1 MPEPRNYRFAAD
13 PDLMV
18 GTPQEGLTSL
28 VSPSGTARATSDAVL
43 DVMKDP
49 AKAIGNILEQGRQIA
64 SNKQKLISTIIK
76 PMKGLD
82 DKPTTSGAPSPA
94 EVEAN
99 RIISLVTTASSIP
112 EDMAIAMILEV
123 WPVWQANGNTW
134 DTFIAFIGKA
144 ASVFKNPQDVIE
156 WSKKLFESMQDGAPV
171 FTPEYIM
178 SVALDGMRTRNFTNY
193 QNLLLSLPF
202 YKSIW
207 SNKPVDTSTIT
218 KSVNQIGTL
227 MQAIQTPTEDM
238 KEVLDHMKAKNNL
251 LLSMNVF
258 YKSMLTWVRDT
269 DKRKMYDAAN
279 LIKDRAFETGA
290 LFQRLIE
297 IEMQKKALRETI
309 GNAIRGENV
318 VNPPGM
324 QRKNSHK
331 LFKTVLAAPPA
342 TAPATS
348 SPAPA
353 AGSTLTTAEQLAMTE
368 AMAINRK
375 ELLFEAR
382 KKIIENNI
390 NQINSMSEQ
399 KAKGLSGDLGLFSS
413 FVNSGNV
420 VKKIDDTIRLIDQQF
435 KDAEDIKKISKD
447 WANRHTPKRSENEAV
462 SAKRD
467 TLNMNEMKYI
477 AEQQNLKESSLS
489 LKIQKI
495 VLPKEIEY
503 FELKQDYDTNLSQLE
518 APISALMVN
527 SLVTTRDPRTG
538 KLTTVNKRF
547 TRPIAIKSAWETG
560 KKIVALL
567 MEISQAL
574 QAGTSNTELGRAM
587 FKNASNYYKAAVKQE
602 VENNKMLMDNLAK
615 TGIGGGQVN
624 YTPVAVGKK

>member
-1 MPEPRNYRFAAD
+1 MPEQRNYRFAAD

-49 AKAIGNILEQGRQIA
+49 GKAIDKILEQGRQIA

-82 DKPTTSGAPSPA
+82 DKPPASGGPSPA
-94 EVEAN
+94 EVEADK
-99 RIISLVTTASSIP
+99 IIGSIKILSSLP
-112 EDMAIAMILEV
+112 EEMAIAMILEV
-123 WPVWQANGNTW
+123 WPTWQANGNTW
-134 DTFIAFIGKA
+134 DTFIAFIGRA

-156 WSKKLFESMQDGAPV
+156 WSKKLFASMQDGAPV

-178 SVALDGMRTRNFTNY
+178 SVALDGILTRNFTNY

-218 KSVNQIGTL
+218 KSVDQIGTL
-227 MQAIQTPTEDM
+227 MQAVQTPTEDM

-251 LLSMNVF
+251 LSSMNVF

-269 DKRKMYDAAN
+269 DKRKMYDAAK
-279 LIKDRAFETGA
+279 LIKGRAFETGA

-309 GNAIRGENV
+309 GNAMRGENV

-342 TAPATS
+342 TAASAPAS
-348 SPAPA
+348 A
-353 AGSTLTTAEQLAMTE
+353 AGSTLTTTEQLAMTE

-399 KAKGLSGDLGLFSS
+399 KAKGLSGDLNLFSS

-420 VKKIDDTIRLIDQQF
+420 VKKIDDTIRLIEEQF
-435 KDAEDIKKISKD
+435 KDAELIKKISKD
-447 WANRHTPKRSENEAV
+447 WANKHTPKSSENEAV

-489 LKIQKI
+489 LKIQRI